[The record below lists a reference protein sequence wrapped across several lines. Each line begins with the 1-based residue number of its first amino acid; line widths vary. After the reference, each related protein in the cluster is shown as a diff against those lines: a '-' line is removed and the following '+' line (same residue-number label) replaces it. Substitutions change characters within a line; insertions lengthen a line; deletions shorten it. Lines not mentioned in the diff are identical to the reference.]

1 MLSSISAFVPTD
13 CKGFIDL
20 IPFTTNIT
28 TTNHLGKISK
38 YQPLQATANVD
49 AETDREIQEVIQEC
63 LGDRTVIT
71 IAHRVDT
78 VLGCDRVLVME
89 QGSIVEAGPPT
100 ALLQD
105 STSKFSRFVSN

>member
-1 MLSSISAFVPTD
+1 MSD
-13 CKGFIDL
+13 CKGCIDL

-28 TTNHLGKISK
+28 TTNHLDKISK

-49 AETDREIQEVIQEC
+49 AETDREMQEVIQEC

-100 ALLQD
+100 VLLQD
-105 STSKFSRFVSN
+105 ATSKFSRFVSN